1 MRGLKH
7 YMEPYTLVCTLASS
21 QESEF
26 HKLRF
31 HDDQNI
37 MARTFTVDVKNHHE
51 EMAGLSSYVL
61 D

>member
-37 MARTFTVDVKNHHE
+37 MARTITVDVKKII
-51 EMAGLSSYVL
+51 MRRWLGYQVMF
-61 D
+61 